1 MINFRYHIVS
11 ITAVFLALGIGTA
24 LGSTFLDR
32 YTVDLLD
39 RNISSAEDRIKATDA
54 ENDRLQDAVDD
65 AEARDRELL
74 ASGAPQLMSDRLS
87 DVPVLVVVA
96 DGVDGAT
103 VDTVEQTLAATGA
116 DLRGSLVLTDKL
128 ALADGVD
135 GDLADELGLQDPDVD
150 ELRDAVEDQLANAL
164 LAAGV
169 AAEEPTET
177 ATTTT
182 TTAPATTVAPAP
194 GPTDPAPTSSTSTT
208 VPTPSGTPAPSG
220 PDGTQ
225 PDVLTTLLE
234 RGYVRFDAAPGIDAA
249 DPLLEVPGYRFVLV
263 SQPGLETAANEVLL
277 SLLPTGVTAGV
288 LPAVVVTVSVPVP
301 TDPDAPEPEPSA
313 VAVIRDDDDLAARYS
328 TVDQIETF
336 AGQVAAVLALDQVG
350 SAQAGHYGQADGA
363 QAVVPPPP

>member
-39 RNISSAEDRIKATDA
+39 RNISSAEARIKATDA
-54 ENDRLQDAVDD
+54 ENGRLQTQVDD

-74 ASGAPQLMSDRLS
+74 ASGAPQLLDQQLT
-87 DVPVLVVVA
+87 DVPVLAVVA
-96 DGVDGAT
+96 AGVDGAT
-103 VDTVEQTLAATGA
+103 VDTVEQVLAATGA

-128 ALADGVD
+128 SFDDGVD
-135 GDLADELGLQDPDVD
+135 DDLADDLGLQDPDVD

-169 AAEEPTET
+169 AADDVTE

-182 TTAPATTVAPAP
+182 TTTPTPETPSTGPDPGVDPTV
-194 GPTDPAPTSSTSTT
+194 TTSTT
-208 VPTPSGTPAPSG
+208 EATPGEDAAPGG

-225 PDVLTTLLE
+225 PDVLSTLLE
-234 RGYVRFDAAPGIDAA
+234 RGYVRFDAAPGIDPA
-249 DPLLEVPGYRFVLV
+249 DPLLEAPGYRFVLV
-263 SQPGLETAANEVLL
+263 SQPGLEASANEVLV

-288 LPAVVVTVSVPVP
+288 LPAVVVSPSVPVP
-301 TDPDAPEPEPSA
+301 TEPDAPEPEPSA
-313 VAVIRDDDDLAARYS
+313 VAVIRGDDELAARYS
-328 TVDQIETF
+328 TIDQVETF
-336 AGQVAAVLALDQVG
+336 SGQVSAVLTLDQVRT
-350 SAQAGHYGQADGA
+350 AKPGHYGQGDGA